1 MPYLCTKYLLRCTIG
16 QRHIIIIIMPTYY
29 MYITKYMK
37 SVSSIL
43 KFFDILIALIHSEI
57 NMQRKLMVIY
67 KGAFESSHNAM
78 RYICKNK
85 TKLSKLKYV
94 LSSMVFVVSTHM
106 ANQNCFLVGSG
117 VFTLQDFQK
126 GDFLL
131 EYNGELLSSS
141 EAKRKFKSYSP
152 SQGSFQFDFKYRE
165 KTLW

>member
-1 MPYLCTKYLLRCTIG
+1 
-16 QRHIIIIIMPTYY
+16 
-29 MYITKYMK
+29 
-37 SVSSIL
+37 
-43 KFFDILIALIHSEI
+43 
-57 NMQRKLMVIY
+57 
-67 KGAFESSHNAM
+67 
-78 RYICKNK
+78 
-85 TKLSKLKYV
+85 
-94 LSSMVFVVSTHM
+94 M